1 VDAIEKGRLAF
12 FLGDLHTYRIR
23 LGLSK
28 MALAE
33 ILGVV
38 IGTLYRW
45 EGFDMMAKLSDRNA
59 EQVALFCIAAEK
71 TLEDYPDFPER
82 FMTLARF
89 AQTMGMTQEFALDLI
104 RAGRVPATDFGMLGL
119 FIQRGMVTAL
129 KQDKTLCAL

>member
-1 VDAIEKGRLAF
+1 MNPIEAGRLAF
-12 FLGDLHTYRIR
+12 FLGDLHAYRIR

-45 EGFDMMAKLSDRNA
+45 EGHDMLAKPSDRNA
-59 EQVALFCIAAEK
+59 EQVTLFIQAAEK
-71 TLEDYPDFPER
+71 ALEDYPDFPER

-89 AQTMGMTQEFALDLI
+89 AQTMGMTQEYVVDLI
-104 RAGRVPATDFGMLGL
+104 RDGHVSVFDFEMLGL
-119 FIQRGMVTAL
+119 FFERTYVTTL
-129 KQDKTLCAL
+129 KQTKALRDL